1 MKKIY
6 LLLSLFILSGL
17 LAGCTGF
24 FSTAPEENLT
34 FLTSSSTTTTTS
46 NTIDKDLILSDVYE
60 IIYSEIYEEVKAE
73 VINNISEERFDA
85 IYAEIVEDL
94 LIEIA
99 NGNIEVTPASIIDMI
114 QRIENTKANAVV
126 GVSAMNDYGVEVS
139 VGSGVIYKHVG
150 DKYYLVTN
158 EHVVEDG
165 TSFEVRFED
174 GSKVGAVL
182 RGVDTLVDVAVLY
195 FISDD
200 DYEVADFADSSA
212 VNKGDIVLAVGH
224 PNGYNFYGSITMG
237 IVSGLDRFFDVDN
250 DGINDMFVNYIQH
263 DAAINSGNS
272 GGALFDSNGDIIGIN
287 VIKLTSTDIE
297 GMGFAIPSNLIAAI
311 CEDIEVYGYSKQK
324 PVLGINFLE
333 IAGNES
339 FFASNDIVIPEDIE
353 NGFYVFDVYE
363 GASFYGYVQTG
374 DIIVEIADIELTSAE
389 DFVYQFSKYIVGD
402 VISIRI
408 YRNGSYLTIDNIE
421 LKARVE

>member
-1 MKKIY
+1 MKKVY

-24 FSTAPEENLT
+24 FSTAPETNLT

-46 NTIDKDLILSDVYE
+46 NTIDRDLILSDVYE

-73 VINNISEERFDA
+73 VIDSISEERFDA

-126 GVSAMNDYGVEVS
+126 GVTALNEYGVQIS

-150 DKYYLVTN
+150 DKYYVVTN
-158 EHVVEDG
+158 QHVVEDA

-174 GSKVGAVL
+174 GSTVGAVL

-195 FISDD
+195 FITDGS
-200 DYEVADFADSSA
+200 YEVASFADSSD

-224 PNGYNFYGSITMG
+224 PNGYNFFGSITMG

-297 GMGFAIPSNLIAAI
+297 GMGFAIPSNLVEAI
-311 CEDIEVYGYSKQK
+311 CEDIEVFGYSRQK

-339 FFASNDIVIPEDIE
+339 FFINNDIVIPEGID
-353 NGFYVFDVYE
+353 NGFYIFDVYE
-363 GASFYGYVQTG
+363 GASFYGFVQTG
-374 DIIVEIADIELTSAE
+374 DIIVEIADIELTTAE

-402 VISIRI
+402 VISIRL
-408 YRNGSYLTIDNIE
+408 YRNGSYLTIDDIE